1 MCLRPRTSVKQG
13 IKLRNVVNSPTVPL
27 IAAKKTQQR
36 KKATF
41 KAAKSFNRLNRV
53 IGTTWIISAAGCGI
67 RGNMTLVPA
76 NGTNHPVSVTTGVH
90 YRRTALRF
98 TASKHAAIC
107 CSNDRKSACAALGL
121 ARNTISQD
129 SGKADSYFRAST
141 RKRRLTALR
150 VTALPTALE
159 TAKPTRRPRIAA
171 ESSIMASSCTK

>member
-1 MCLRPRTSVKQG
+1 MCLRPRKSIKNG
-13 IKLRNVVNSPTVPL
+13 IELRNIINSAPAPRPATQN
-27 IAAKKTQQR
+27 AQQR
-36 KKATF
+36 KKTAPQ
-41 KAAKSFNRLNRV
+41 AAKSINRLNRV

-67 RGNMTLVPA
+67 RGNMTLIPA
-76 NGTNHPVSVTTGVH
+76 NGTNHPISVMTGVH

-129 SGKADSYFRAST
+129 SGRADSYFRAST

>member
-1 MCLRPRTSVKQG
+1 MAQDEEKTIDQL
-13 IKLRNVVNSPTVPL
+13 NEEAD
-27 IAAKKTQQR
+27 IAADYLEGLLDIVDYEGDIEMGVR
-36 KKATF
+36 N
-41 KAAKSFNRLNRV
+41 NRLNRV
-53 IGTTWIISAAGCGI
+53 IGTTWIISAARRGI

-76 NGTNHPVSVTTGVH
+76 NGTNHPISVTTGVH

>member
-1 MCLRPRTSVKQG
+1 
-13 IKLRNVVNSPTVPL
+13 
-27 IAAKKTQQR
+27 
-36 KKATF
+36 
-41 KAAKSFNRLNRV
+41 
-53 IGTTWIISAAGCGI
+53 
-67 RGNMTLVPA
+67 MTLVPA
-76 NGTNHPVSVTTGVH
+76 NGTNHPISVTTGVH

-150 VTALPTALE
+150 VTALPDSLGNGQTDTSAPHRRRIVDNGIVVHQIMHDDVFSRYPTTAFEHRDEIAMAFQPFHRSMPLNQ
-159 TAKPTRRPRIAA
+159 AARDLRPWRGDG
-171 ESSIMASSCTK
+171 

>member
-1 MCLRPRTSVKQG
+1 MPSTTNICKT
-13 IKLRNVVNSPTVPL
+13 RNK
-27 IAAKKTQQR
+27 AAERRQFPHGSTDCSEEGAITQE
-36 KKATF
+36 ATL

-53 IGTTWIISAAGCGI
+53 IGTTWIISAARRGI

-76 NGTNHPVSVTTGVH
+76 NGTNHPISVTTGVH